1 MRQISSLLARITKAL
16 DRKFLTKQFVSD
28 VVKSHT
34 NITLSLEDIEI
45 KNDVLYLSLDSI
57 KKNEIYLKEELIK
70 TDLAETHNIFLSRIV
85 YR

>member
-34 NITLSLEDIEI
+34 NITLSLDDIEI
-45 KNDVLYLSLDSI
+45 KNDVL
-57 KKNEIYLKEELIK
+57 YLKEELIK